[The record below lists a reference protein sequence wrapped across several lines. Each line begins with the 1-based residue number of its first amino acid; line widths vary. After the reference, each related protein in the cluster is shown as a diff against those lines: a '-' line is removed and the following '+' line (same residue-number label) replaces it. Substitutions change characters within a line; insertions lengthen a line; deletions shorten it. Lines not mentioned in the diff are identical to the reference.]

1 MSYQKNKG
9 AIFARF
15 LNTKCALKLVI
26 MGFACFILAG
36 CSSIRL
42 PNYPD
47 SSGDFK
53 SAPNTSESSQ
63 KATMRPYTI
72 NGKTYYP
79 TSVNVGDIAS
89 GMASWYGPKFH
100 GKKTSNG
107 EIYNMNAMTAAHK
120 TLPMNTIVK
129 VTNLRNNRI
138 TQVRINDRGPFVAG
152 RIIDLSKAAAGKID
166 MLGSGTAP
174 VKLEVVGFYGDASG
188 HNIGAYGSS
197 SGSDFG
203 LSGASSTY
211 SGTGVSGGIVGG
223 GIGGAINQS
232 SGAASIATP
241 KLDDFGGV
249 GKISTAS
256 SAGVSGVF
264 MVQLGAF
271 KNQAGA
277 QRYKQKYNGLGGYK
291 TIIKSYDDGGGLYR
305 VFLTG
310 FRSESE
316 VKDFINAHSDL
327 SGAFIVRE

>member
-1 MSYQKNKG
+1 
-9 AIFARF
+9 
-15 LNTKCALKLVI
+15 
-26 MGFACFILAG
+26 
-36 CSSIRL
+36 
-42 PNYPD
+42 
-47 SSGDFK
+47 
-53 SAPNTSESSQ
+53 
-63 KATMRPYTI
+63 
-72 NGKTYYP
+72 
-79 TSVNVGDIAS
+79 
-89 GMASWYGPKFH
+89 
-100 GKKTSNG
+100 
-107 EIYNMNAMTAAHK
+107 MTAAHK

-211 SGTGVSGGIVGG
+211 SGTGVSGGIVSGIVGG

-277 QRYKQKYNGLGGYK
+277 QRYKQKYDGLGGYK

-310 FRSESE
+310 FRS
-316 VKDFINAHSDL
+316 
-327 SGAFIVRE
+327 